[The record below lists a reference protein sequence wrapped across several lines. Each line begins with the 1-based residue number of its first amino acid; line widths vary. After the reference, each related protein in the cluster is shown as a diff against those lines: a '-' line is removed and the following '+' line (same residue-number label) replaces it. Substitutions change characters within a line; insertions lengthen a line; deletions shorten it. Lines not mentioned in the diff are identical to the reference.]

1 MEARKAAESKDR
13 PGGRNERNVLFRGS
27 VIPSKKS
34 SIKVMSIHTMITILQ
49 SSVWLGI
56 GSKGKG
62 KLDVQFL
69 IRRVLQS
76 WCRCY

>member
-13 PGGRNERNVLFRGS
+13 PGREEHFVRGS

-34 SIKVMSIHTMITILQ
+34 SIKVMSIHTMITIFH

-62 KLDVQFL
+62 KLDVLF
-69 IRRVLQS
+69 
-76 WCRCY
+76 